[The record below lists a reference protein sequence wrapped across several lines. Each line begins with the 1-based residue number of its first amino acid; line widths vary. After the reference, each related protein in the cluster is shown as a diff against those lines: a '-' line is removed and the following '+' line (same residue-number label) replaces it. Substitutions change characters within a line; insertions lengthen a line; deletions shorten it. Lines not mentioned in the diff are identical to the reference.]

1 MESSMNAYEAPTVR
15 VLGTL
20 SELTLRNKLLGGPT
34 DGDFLVGYGPLKNAS

>member
-1 MESSMNAYEAPTVR
+1 MTGYEAPSIK

-34 DGDFLVGYGPLKNAS
+34 DGDFLVGYGPLTNAS